1 MLKKLTLRNFK
12 SFCDSTIDFAPLT
25 LLLGANASGKSN
37 FVDALRFLQGCAR
50 GWTLSE
56 IFSGRWEGGQQVWA
70 PIRGGEREVLNL
82 FEQAKSFE
90 LEVQCEFVDSGLY
103 RIGVDGLSDE
113 ALSIRDERFTVED
126 EVYICP
132 QYVTDSPLGENKEDT
147 VSKLALISFSPFDA
161 PEKAQRWAR
170 IFKTW
175 LQDFHFLD
183 LAPSLMRD
191 YVSKN
196 RPEIGMRGENL
207 SAVLFKLAS
216 NPKQRQTVLE
226 WVQEL
231 CPQEIVDFDFIE
243 TKLGDVLLA
252 VKEPKG
258 TTISA
263 RSMSDGTLRFL
274 TIIVAMLTAKE
285 ATTFILEEID
295 NDLHPSRLHLLAS
308 FLEQVTASRKLQ
320 IIASTHF
327 PYVLDYLSEESLK
340 NVLVFHRDA
349 QSAETKVT
357 KLVDIPGFAEARKN
371 TPLDL
376 LHASGWMEQNL

>member
-1 MLKKLTLRNFK
+1 
-12 SFCDSTIDFAPLT
+12 
-25 LLLGANASGKSN
+25 
-37 FVDALRFLQGCAR
+37 
-50 GWTLSE
+50 
-56 IFSGRWEGGQQVWA
+56 
-70 PIRGGEREVLNL
+70 
-82 FEQAKSFE
+82 
-90 LEVQCEFVDSGLY
+90 
-103 RIGVDGLSDE
+103 
-113 ALSIRDERFTVED
+113 
-126 EVYICP
+126 
-132 QYVTDSPLGENKEDT
+132 
-147 VSKLALISFSPFDA
+147 
-161 PEKAQRWAR
+161 
-170 IFKTW
+170 
-175 LQDFHFLD
+175 
-183 LAPSLMRD
+183 
-191 YVSKN
+191 
-196 RPEIGMRGENL
+196 MRGENL

-320 IIASTHF
+320 IIASTHS